1 MTWDIVGMGAVTCL
15 ADEPRA
21 IHRALCRG
29 ESGVGPLRAF
39 DSAGYRVKNAY
50 EIDDRAVPGRDE
62 PGRATRWLR
71 AAVAAALADA
81 GLRDGGPAQGGPAD
95 GAGPAD
101 AGLGEAGRTDA
112 DPGGGAPHEGRRAG
126 GIADIPVIV
135 GTTLREL
142 RSAELWWREGT
153 RLEPTDLHFARAM
166 RDAFGTT
173 RTHTVAS
180 ACAASLY
187 ALGMATDL
195 IALGMA
201 ETVVVAGTDS
211 LTESAFGG
219 LDRVQSPAPQ
229 SIRPFDRDRRGMVM
243 GEGAV
248 AVVVRRA
255 GTHHR
260 PAHAQV
266 RGVAM
271 NCDAAHPTVPDPASV
286 TEAVREAH
294 RRAAVRP
301 EDVDLVVVHGS
312 GTRHNDVVESEV
324 LAEVFGRSRPGPLVT
339 SIKSGLGHTCG
350 GSGLMSLVIAVLALR
365 SGQLPPIADLR
376 DPIPE
381 AANLR
386 LVANEPAFGSF
397 ATAQINAIGLG
408 GINAVAVVGKAP

>member
-15 ADEPRA
+15 ADEPGA

-29 ESGVGPLRAF
+29 ESGVAPLRAF
-39 DSAGYRVKNAY
+39 DSAGFRVKNAY

-81 GLRDGGPAQGGPAD
+81 GLDDGGPAHGPGPAD
-95 GAGPAD
+95 VGV
-101 AGLGEAGRTDA
+101 GEAGRTDA
-112 DPGGGAPHEGRRAG
+112 DPGGGAAYGGTRAG

-142 RSAELWWREGT
+142 RSAELWWRDGT
-153 RLEPTDLHFARAM
+153 ELEPTDLHFARAM

-195 IALGMA
+195 IALGLA

-219 LDRVQSPAPQ
+219 LDRVQNPAPQ

-260 PAHAQV
+260 PALAQV

-271 NCDAAHPTVPDPASV
+271 NCDAAHPTVPDSASV
-286 TEAVREAH
+286 TAAVHEAH

-301 EDVDLVVVHGS
+301 QDVDLVVVHGS

-324 LAEVFGRSRPGPLVT
+324 LDEVFGRSRPGPLVT

-365 SGQLPPIADLR
+365 SGELPPIADLR
-376 DPIPE
+376 EPIPE

-386 LVANEPAFGSF
+386 LVAGEPAFGGF